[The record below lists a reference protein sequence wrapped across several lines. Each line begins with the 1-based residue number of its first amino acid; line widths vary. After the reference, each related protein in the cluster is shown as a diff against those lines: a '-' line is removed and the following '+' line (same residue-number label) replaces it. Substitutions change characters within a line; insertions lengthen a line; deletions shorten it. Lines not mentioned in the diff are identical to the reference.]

1 MNKEQKR
8 KLRNISLLALVG
20 LIGGTF
26 AFTAFN
32 QQAINDRL
40 RENEVDVGGRV
51 HDYYNRDTENK
62 DVFVENYG
70 QTPIMARIRL
80 SEFMEIQ
87 GRGQSSFEPVV
98 PDTERETLSTW
109 TTYIPSAGAIG
120 TRTGA
125 GAAFNQYS
133 NLTFGWARSGQTAPW
148 YLPTFNLDEADLR
161 TAAAGDARDYLEEG
175 ATHPGDGT
183 DAYWS
188 EGESHDN
195 STGTWPGSMVTR
207 ETAQNLSQDRA
218 PITLQTWAGLEE
230 EEQIGNFWVID
241 HETGWAYWANQ
252 LNGGRATS
260 YLLDAAEMTPAAD
273 AINGSYYYGIHVDS
287 QLISPDREFEDEAG
301 ASSNLSDLLASIR
314 NDGDGNPS
322 PAADAPVHAFDFN
335 VMSSGRIFTM
345 AGEQYRYLEDMGE
358 GNHMIIKNEGFVAQS
373 VPLDPGF
380 HAHEGW
386 YSTLDDTVKS
396 IVQPVA
402 NPFITDSFPAAN
414 LNWEQK
420 DTHNWIPTN
429 LENFSTQAGDLT
441 TVSSEGRRGAFSLSL
456 ADVTHLSQN
465 GAFSNL
471 ADRTISSGSSW
482 STRTRANP
490 NPMGAPPSQFVV
502 LASGALQSAFGTNT
516 AHHARPALIINTEK

>member
-70 QTPIMARIRL
+70 QEPIMARIRL

-109 TTYIPSAGAIG
+109 TTYIPSAGSIG

-133 NLTFGWARSGQTAPW
+133 NLTFGWTRGGQTAPW
-148 YLPTFNLDEADLR
+148 YLPTFNHNDEDLR

-358 GNHMIIKNEGFVAQS
+358 GNHMIIKNDGSASTGFGAS
-373 VPLDPGF
+373 VEM
-380 HAHEGW
+380 HAHQDW
-386 YSTLDDTVKS
+386 YDTLDDTVKS

-402 NPFITDSFPAAN
+402 NPLMTNVFDARGLT
-414 LNWEQK
+414 WEQK
-420 DTHNWIPTN
+420 DGNDWIPTN
-429 LENFSTQAGDLT
+429 LEDFSTQAEDLT
-441 TVSSEGRRGAFSLSL
+441 VVSPEGRRGAFSLSL

-471 ADRTISSGSSW
+471 ADRTTSSSASW
-482 STRTRANP
+482 WLRTGGNP
-490 NPMGAPPSQFVV
+490 GQMGPPSHF
-502 LASGALQSAFGTNT
+502 LITNT
-516 AHHARPALIINTEK
+516 GGIITSYPAVFAFRPALIINTEK